1 MNLNVDENNN
11 NTKEVNFSSKQAGDL
26 ENECQI
32 FVMKLEREKIN
43 YRLCEERFQKHL
55 NTYNALTGKE
65 SSNKK
70 DDGTKTISNKEKFN
84 KKLNEGKD
92 TNNIKKAEKIE
103 RDRDLYGNES
113 EKVNKK
119 ELNEI

>member
-1 MNLNVDENNN
+1 MSLNVSEYNV
-11 NTKEVNFSSKQAGDL
+11 NTKSANFSSKQAGDL

-43 YRLCEERFQKHL
+43 YRLCEERYQKHL

-70 DDGTKTISNKEKFN
+70 EDGSKTLSNKEKFN
-84 KKLNEGKD
+84 KKMNDGKE
-92 TNNIKKAEKIE
+92 TNNMKNTEKIE
-103 RDRDLYGNES
+103 RDHDIHTNES
-113 EKVNKK
+113 EKVNKI
-119 ELNEI
+119 EQN